1 MAQQLNGHHQRRR
14 IRRVEPG
21 ELRGYDGQ
29 AVASEAREI
38 VIYHQAMDEVKPAT
52 ILIIDDD
59 PDSGEILNMRLQMR
73 GYEVHTA
80 VDGEEGLRLAE
91 SLEPDVVITE
101 LSLPVY
107 DGFHIIRSIRKNE
120 ELNSKVMV
128 LTDHR
133 LEEDVSICLDLGA
146 ADYVKK
152 KPYSPVE
159 LEARIRRLIN

>member
-1 MAQQLNGHHQRRR
+1 MDNNAWLNSSMV
-14 IRRVEPG
+14 ITSD
-21 ELRGYDGQ
+21 DGSAEWSQ
-29 AVASEAREI
+29 ESFADMMGKLSPSEAREI

-152 KPYSPVE
+152 S
-159 LEARIRRLIN
+159 LILL